1 MNAEDWRNATP
12 EQINFWNQVKGKIAW
27 NTITPM
33 YYQGAIGGSEFLT
46 YAATKLYIALEVEFS
61 APHIPPTAS
70 TPNITLRDEADVI
83 DFYVA
88 HSDFE
93 FKPTDSTLAYYLK
106 LFRLQNVYFSRIETT
121 LFSVMRFN
129 GYKLTIV

>member
-1 MNAEDWRNATP
+1 MKTLDWKNATP
-12 EQINFWNQVKGKIAW
+12 EQINFWKLASARLAF

-61 APHIPPTAS
+61 STHIPPTSS
-70 TPNITLRDEADVI
+70 TPLITLRDEGDAI

-88 HSDFE
+88 SSDFE

-106 LFRLQNVYFSRIETT
+106 AFQLKNVYFSRIETT
-121 LFSVMRFN
+121 LFTVMRFN